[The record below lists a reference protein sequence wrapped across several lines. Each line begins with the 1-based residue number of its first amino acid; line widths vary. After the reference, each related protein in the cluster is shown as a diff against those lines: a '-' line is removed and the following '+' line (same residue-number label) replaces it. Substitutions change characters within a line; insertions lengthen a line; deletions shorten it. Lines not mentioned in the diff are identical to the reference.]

1 MSRNELFN
9 SEDIT
14 VDGMKGE
21 KNFSTSVDAGDPR
34 WKK

>member
-1 MSRNELFN
+1 MSRDELFN
-9 SEDIT
+9 SENIT

-21 KNFSTSVDAGDPR
+21 KNFSTFVDAGDPR